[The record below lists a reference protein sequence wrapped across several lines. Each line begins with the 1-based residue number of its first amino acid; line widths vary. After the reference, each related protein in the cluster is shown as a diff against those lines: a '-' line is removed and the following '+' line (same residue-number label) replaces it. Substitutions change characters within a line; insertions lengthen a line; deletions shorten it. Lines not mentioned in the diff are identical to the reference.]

1 MTKLLSVRGVTKAF
15 GSGDR
20 PAVDQVSLECQKGE
34 ILALVGGS
42 GSGKTTL
49 LRIIAGLEIPDAG
62 EIDLNGAVT
71 NAPNAFLPPEKR
83 DCALVFQD
91 YALFPNMT
99 VEQNVFFSKA
109 SKQRKLE
116 VDKLLEQTQIA
127 GLRKRFPHQLSG
139 GEQQRV
145 ALVRALATQPSLL
158 LLDEPLSHLDPELRD
173 NVRTELLG
181 LFKETETTAL
191 FVSHDTEDAMAMADR
206 VIVMREGQAIQV
218 GTPAEVYSKPL
229 DRYAA
234 LLFGKTNF
242 VPLDLIPNA
251 PHHFQDEHSNQE
263 VVSIRPHD
271 WQVIERDSESSN
283 SAISGKVSSV
293 RYKGTHLEL
302 KIELE
307 TMRILANVETSRR
320 VKEGDEMTVVPTFD

>member
-1 MTKLLSVRGVTKAF
+1 M
-15 GSGDR
+15 
-20 PAVDQVSLECQKGE
+20 
-34 ILALVGGS
+34 GGS

-173 NVRTELLG
+173 NVRTELFG

-242 VPLDLIPNA
+242 VPFDLIPNA
-251 PHHFQDEHSNQE
+251 PHHFQDEHSDEE

-271 WQVIERDSESSN
+271 WQVIERDSESPN

-307 TMRILANVETSRR
+307 TMRILANVETSRG
-320 VKEGDEMTVVPTFD
+320 VKEGDTMTVVPTFD

>member
-1 MTKLLSVRGVTKAF
+1 MKALLAVGEISKTF
-15 GSGDR
+15 GANEQ
-20 PAVDQVSLECQKGE
+20 PAVDEVSFDCQKGE
-34 ILALVGGS
+34 VLAIVGGS

-49 LRIIAGLEIPDAG
+49 LRLIAGLEIPESG
-62 EIDLNGAVT
+62 EIKLGEVKTNGPGT
-71 NAPNAFLPPEKR
+71 FLPPEKR

-99 VEQNVFFSKA
+99 VEQNVFFGKTA
-109 SKQRKLE
+109 KQRPE
-116 VDKLLEQTQIA
+116 QVRKLLQLTKISDLA
-127 GLRKRFPHQLSG
+127 KRFPHQISG

-173 NVRTELLG
+173 NVRAQLLN
-181 LFKETETTAL
+181 LFKETRTTAL

-206 VIVMREGQAIQV
+206 VIVMRQGQAIQV

-229 DRYAA
+229 DRYTA

-242 VPLDLIPNA
+242 VTLDLIPNA
-251 PHHFQDEHSNQE
+251 PHHFHDERSNKE

-271 WQVIERDSESSN
+271 WQVIEKDSDSSN
-283 SAISGKVSSV
+283 STISGKVSSV

-302 KIELE
+302 KIESE
-307 TMRILANVETSRR
+307 SMCILANVETSRT
-320 VKEGDEMTVVPTFD
+320 VKEGDGVTLFPSFD

>member
-1 MTKLLSVRGVTKAF
+1 M
-15 GSGDR
+15 
-20 PAVDQVSLECQKGE
+20 
-34 ILALVGGS
+34 
-42 GSGKTTL
+42 
-49 LRIIAGLEIPDAG
+49 
-62 EIDLNGAVT
+62 
-71 NAPNAFLPPEKR
+71 
-83 DCALVFQD
+83 
-91 YALFPNMT
+91 
-99 VEQNVFFSKA
+99 
-109 SKQRKLE
+109 
-116 VDKLLEQTQIA
+116 DKLLEQTQIA

-181 LFKETETTAL
+181 LFKKTQTTAL

-251 PHHFQDEHSNQE
+251 PHHFQDEDSNE
-263 VVSIRPHD
+263 KVVSIRPHD
-271 WQVIERDSESSN
+271 WQVIERDSQAPTPQ
-283 SAISGKVSSV
+283 SAEECLQCVTKEPTWNLRSKWKPCAFWPTWKPRTGSW
-293 RYKGTHLEL
+293 
-302 KIELE
+302 
-307 TMRILANVETSRR
+307 R
-320 VKEGDEMTVVPTFD
+320 VTK

>member
-83 DCALVFQD
+83 DCTLVFQD

-127 GLRKRFPHQLSG
+127 GSG
-139 GEQQRV
+139 NVPPSTPRV
-145 ALVRALATQPSLL
+145 ANNSGSPSYGLSQPSLPSCFL
-158 LLDEPLSHLDPELRD
+158 
-173 NVRTELLG
+173 
-181 LFKETETTAL
+181 
-191 FVSHDTEDAMAMADR
+191 
-206 VIVMREGQAIQV
+206 
-218 GTPAEVYSKPL
+218 
-229 DRYAA
+229 
-234 LLFGKTNF
+234 TN
-242 VPLDLIPNA
+242 P
-251 PHHFQDEHSNQE
+251 
-263 VVSIRPHD
+263 
-271 WQVIERDSESSN
+271 
-283 SAISGKVSSV
+283 
-293 RYKGTHLEL
+293 
-302 KIELE
+302 
-307 TMRILANVETSRR
+307 
-320 VKEGDEMTVVPTFD
+320 

>member
-1 MTKLLSVRGVTKAF
+1 MTKLLSVKGVTKAF

-83 DCALVFQD
+83 DCTLVFQD

-173 NVRTELLG
+173 NVRTELFG

-271 WQVIERDSESSN
+271 WQVIERNSESSN

-320 VKEGDEMTVVPTFD
+320 VKGGDEMTVVPTFD